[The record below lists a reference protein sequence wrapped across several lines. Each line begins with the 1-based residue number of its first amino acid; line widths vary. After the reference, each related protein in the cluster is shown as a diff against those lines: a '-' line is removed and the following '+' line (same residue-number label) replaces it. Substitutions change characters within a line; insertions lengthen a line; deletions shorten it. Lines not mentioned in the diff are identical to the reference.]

1 MLAFVSSGILGQYDP
16 FAPNGGE
23 LLLVYPNVIAVERQ
37 LRVLPA
43 DFRLWVCLHEVTH
56 RVQFRA
62 NPWLADH
69 MKQALAVLTEDVGED
84 IAEVI
89 GRLGEFVRNRRDGV
103 AAEPNSAGIIGLL
116 RAVQSEPQRRAL
128 DQLLVLGTLL
138 EGHADHVMD
147 AVGPAVVPSVAVIRR
162 RFNERRSA
170 SSRRCSGWCGRC
182 WVSTP
187 SSASTPA
194 ARRSSTMWCH
204 GSGWPDSTRS
214 GPAPKHCRCQRKSTS
229 RNDGSTGS
237 CSHVAHGGRRI
248 RQQLTGSS
256 DERWCVALS
265 GGPDSLALTAV
276 AATTA
281 ADHGADRRSRAAAGF
296 AARSPH
302 TAREQAL
309 ALGCVDAQVLCVD
322 VGTAGGPEAAAPHRP
337 LRVPWT
343 APAAMRRCCS
353 AHTLDDQAE
362 TVLLG
367 LGRGSGA
374 RSIAGMR
381 PYDPPWAGP
390 LLGIRRAVTHA
401 ACAELGLEPWHDP
414 HNADRR
420 FTRTRLRTEVLPLL
434 EEVLGGGVAEALA
447 RTATALREDT
457 DTLDELAQRALE
469 TAVTGDG
476 LDTGRLAELPEA
488 IRRRVIRSWLLAGG
502 ASDLTDKQIRG
513 VDTLVT
519 SWRGQG
525 GVAVGSPL
533 RSQRLIA
540 GRRDGVLTLHREPV

>member
-1 MLAFVSSGILGQYDP
+1 MDRQGPLATLQT
-16 FAPNGGE
+16 A
-23 LLLVYPNVIAVERQ
+23 
-37 LRVLPA
+37 
-43 DFRLWVCLHEVTH
+43 
-56 RVQFRA
+56 
-62 NPWLADH
+62 
-69 MKQALAVLTEDVGED
+69 
-84 IAEVI
+84 
-89 GRLGEFVRNRRDGV
+89 V
-103 AAEPNSAGIIGLL
+103 AAYAS
-116 RAVQSEPQRRAL
+116 RY
-128 DQLLVLGTLL
+128 
-138 EGHADHVMD
+138 
-147 AVGPAVVPSVAVIRR
+147 AVG
-162 RFNERRSA
+162 
-170 SSRRCSGWCGRC
+170 
-182 WVSTP
+182 
-187 SSASTPA
+187 
-194 ARRSSTMWCH
+194 
-204 GSGWPDSTRS
+204 
-214 GPAPKHCRCQRKSTS
+214 
-229 RNDGSTGS
+229 
-237 CSHVAHGGRRI
+237 
-248 RQQLTGSS
+248 
-256 DERWCVALS
+256 DERWCVAVS

-276 AATTA
+276 AATQRPTTA
-281 ADHGADRRSRAAAGF
+281 LIVNHRLQPDSERVA
-296 AARSPH
+296 H

-309 ALGCVDAQVLCVD
+309 TLGCVDAQVLCVD
-322 VGTAGGPEAAAPHRP
+322 VGTAGGPEAAAR
-337 LRVPWT
+337 T
-343 APAAMRRCCS
+343 ARYGALDGARGDAQVLL

-367 LGRGSGA
+367 LSRGSGA

-381 PYDPPWAGP
+381 PYDPPWGRP

-434 EEVLGGGVAEALA
+434 DEVLGGGVAEAMA

-476 LDTGRLAELPEA
+476 LDTGRLAKLPEA

-519 SWRGQG
+519 SWRGHG